1 MRRMRSIT
9 VAPVRRRRRGF
20 PRLRRLRG
28 IALRLALLGAVA
40 AGPAWL
46 WQTGRLVALWQAAG
60 VASGELTA
68 ALHLTIAELLV
79 NGRDQTTQPEIQAAL
94 GIHRGDAILGVDLEG
109 TKARLEALPWVASAA
124 VERRLPDTIHV
135 QIVERTAV
143 GRWKK
148 GGRVA
153 LIDRNGAVFAAANTK
168 DFRHLPMFTGA
179 GAPHNATALVDM
191 MASRPMLAQRV
202 VRAARRGDRRWD
214 LLLKGGIVV
223 RLPEKHPRRAWDRLA
238 FLALEYGLLDRGLA
252 GIDMRLPDRLVLR
265 PPKRAVPTATAP
277 GKST

>member
-9 VAPVRRRRRGF
+9 IAPRPRRRRGF

-28 IALRLALLGAVA
+28 LALRLALLAAVA
-40 AGPAWL
+40 AGPVWL
-46 WQTGRLVALWQAAG
+46 WQSGRLLAMWQSVDA
-60 VASGELTA
+60 ASGEVTA

-79 NGRDQTTQPEIQAAL
+79 NGRERTTQPEIQAAL
-94 GIHRGDAILGVDLEG
+94 GIRRGDAILGVDLER

-148 GGRVA
+148 GGRIA
-153 LIDRNGAVFAAANTK
+153 LIDRNGAVFAAADTK
-168 DFRHLPMFTGA
+168 DFRHLPLFTGA
-179 GAPHNATALVDM
+179 GAPHSAAALIDM
-191 MASRPMLAQRV
+191 MASRPVLAQKV
-202 VRAARRGDRRWD
+202 LRAARRGDRRWD
-214 LLLKGGIVV
+214 LLLKGGILV

-238 FLALEYGLLDRGLA
+238 FLAFEYGLLDRGLA
-252 GIDMRLPDRLVLR
+252 AIDMRLPDRLVLR
-265 PPKRAVPTATAP
+265 PPKGAVPTATAP